1 MADENVVA
9 NYGFETD
16 EVAVSNFIFG
26 LNAGKTFLKTFEW
39 KPNAG
44 KDGAEQEAVEI
55 ILEIDGSPK
64 SHRMFPVTQ
73 AFGKNQEK
81 ITDPNAPEF
90 KEAVKDFNASIYH
103 IAHVFVDE
111 ATYKATISRPFTS
124 FKDFIEVVASM
135 LPKNFAEIPLD
146 CFMQYQWQPS
156 SGKNRTYLE
165 LPRKMKTGRWL
176 VKAQPGTWTKHIAEN
191 INAETKEALW
201 YTNEKGEK
209 HPFIKNGWF
218 MLSSFANQL
227 NAGSSQNTGSNIGA
241 SGSNIASNAPDTA
254 QNAQAGAAQN
264 TGGKPGT
271 W

>member
-16 EVAVSNFIFG
+16 EVTVSNFNFG
-26 LNAGKTFLKTFEW
+26 LNAGKTFLKKFEW
-39 KPNAG
+39 IPNAG
-44 KDGAEQEAVEI
+44 KDGAEQQAVEI
-55 ILEIDGSPK
+55 QFEIDGSKK

-111 ATYKATISRPFTS
+111 ATYKATIARPFTS
-124 FKDFIEVVASM
+124 FKDFITVVASM

-156 SGKNRTYLE
+156 AGKNRTYLE

-176 VKAQPGTWTKHIAEN
+176 VKAQEGTWIKNIAES
-191 INAETKEALW
+191 ITVETKEALW

-209 HPFIKNGWF
+209 HPFVKNGWF

-227 NAGSSQNTGSNIGA
+227 NPSSSQNGSNSGSSIS
-241 SGSNIASNAPDTA
+241 SGSNLASTSDANNA
-254 QNAQAGAAQN
+254 AGVAQN